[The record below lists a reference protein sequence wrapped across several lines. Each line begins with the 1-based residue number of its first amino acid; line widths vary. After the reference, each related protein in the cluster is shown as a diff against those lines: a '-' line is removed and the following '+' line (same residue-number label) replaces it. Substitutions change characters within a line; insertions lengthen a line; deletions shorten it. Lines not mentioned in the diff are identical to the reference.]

1 MRAACLRRFKATPTK
16 SVNEACVR
24 KVVLEGSV
32 LMGTSI
38 SRLRHLGVRVIDVC
52 RQGRFCSTTL
62 QTSVSINQGMLINP
76 L

>member
-38 SRLRHLGVRVIDVC
+38 SRLRHLGFSVTDVSMVTSLFSISL
-52 RQGRFCSTTL
+52 RYTLPSASTR
-62 QTSVSINQGMLINP
+62 SR
-76 L
+76 